1 MASVVVSEVAA
12 LSIASAIN
20 AQTAA
25 MTAQWEINNLNNV
38 LLIAELERLR
48 NSIAGVVNQTSKIA
62 DAASASSKA
71 VSDLNSAIGSLK
83 SSVTGATAVM
93 QSVGASTIKTNNL
106 SMDVLK
112 QGLETSGQKVPE
124 QKPMLEQLK
133 ETVVDGLTFHQQ
145 VATQNVVSTMITD
158 SINAVGGWITGM
170 AVYQSVAGWLT
181 KLKDTFV
188 AAITPDPVKTT
199 RTLTASEGLPPVT
212 ATK

>member
-1 MASVVVSEVAA
+1 MATVAVSEVAA
-12 LSIASAIN
+12 LQIAAAIN
-20 AQTAA
+20 AQTTA
-25 MTAQWEINNLNNV
+25 MQAQWTIQNAQTGLV
-38 LLIAELERLR
+38 ITELFQLR
-48 NSIAGVVNQTSKIA
+48 QAIAGVVDATGEIATHAKGTSK
-62 DAASASSKA
+62 S

-83 SSVTGATAVM
+83 SAVTGATAVM

-133 ETVVDGLTFHQQ
+133 ETVVDGITFHQQ
-145 VATQNVVSTMITD
+145 VSTQNVVSTMITD

-181 KLKDTFV
+181 NFKDSFV
-188 AAITPDPVKTT
+188 AAITPNPK
-199 RTLTASEGLPPVT
+199 RTADVGSAVAGLPPVL
-212 ATK
+212 

>member
-1 MASVVVSEVAA
+1 MAAVAVSEVAA
-12 LSIASAIN
+12 LSIAAAIN
-20 AQTAA
+20 AQTVA
-25 MTAQWEINNLNNV
+25 MKAQWTIENV
-38 LLIAELERLR
+38 NTGLLITELEMLR
-48 NSIAGVVNQTSKIA
+48 YSIAGVVDATGEIATHAKGTSK
-62 DAASASSKA
+62 S

-133 ETVVDGLTFHQQ
+133 ETVVDGITFHQQ
-145 VATQNVVSTMITD
+145 VSTQNVVSTMITD

-170 AVYQSVAGWLT
+170 DVYQSVAGWLT

-199 RTLTASEGLPPVT
+199 RTLTASKGLPPVT

>member
-1 MASVVVSEVAA
+1 MAAVAVSEVAA
-12 LSIASAIN
+12 LSIAAAIN

-48 NSIAGVVNQTSKIA
+48 YSIAGVVNQTSKIA

-133 ETVVDGLTFHQQ
+133 ETVIDGITFHQQ
-145 VATQNVVSTMITD
+145 VSTQNVVSTMITD
-158 SINAVGGWITGM
+158 SINNVGKWITEM

-181 KLKDTFV
+181 KLKDSFV
-188 AAITPDPVKTT
+188 AAVTPNPKG
-199 RTLTASEGLPPVT
+199 TADVVAASAGLPPPP
-212 ATK
+212 AI

>member
-1 MASVVVSEVAA
+1 MATVAVSEVAA
-12 LSIASAIN
+12 LQIAAAIN
-20 AQTAA
+20 AQTTA
-25 MTAQWEINNLNNV
+25 MQAQWTIQNAQTGLV
-38 LLIAELERLR
+38 ITELFQLR
-48 NSIAGVVNQTSKIA
+48 QAIAGVVDATGEIATHAKGTSK
-62 DAASASSKA
+62 S

-83 SSVTGATAVM
+83 SAVTGATAVM

>member
-1 MASVVVSEVAA
+1 MAAVAVSEVAA
-12 LSIASAIN
+12 LSIAAAIN

-133 ETVVDGLTFHQQ
+133 ETVVDGITFHQQ
-145 VATQNVVSTMITD
+145 VSTQNVVSTMITD

-181 KLKDTFV
+181 NFKDSFV
-188 AAITPDPVKTT
+188 AAITPNPKG
-199 RTLTASEGLPPVT
+199 TADVAAASAGLPPT
-212 ATK
+212 

>member
-1 MASVVVSEVAA
+1 MAAVAVSEVAA
-12 LSIASAIN
+12 LSIAAAIN

-48 NSIAGVVNQTSKIA
+48 YSIAGVVNQTSKIA

-133 ETVVDGLTFHQQ
+133 ETVIDGITFHQQ
-145 VATQNVVSTMITD
+145 VSTQNVVSTMITD

-181 KLKDTFV
+181 KLKDSFV
-188 AAITPDPVKTT
+188 AAVTPNPKG
-199 RTLTASEGLPPVT
+199 TADVVAASAGLPPP
-212 ATK
+212 AI

>member
-133 ETVVDGLTFHQQ
+133 ETVVDGITFHQQ
-145 VATQNVVSTMITD
+145 VSTQNVVSTMITD

-181 KLKDTFV
+181 NFKDSFV
-188 AAITPDPVKTT
+188 AAITPNPK
-199 RTLTASEGLPPVT
+199 RTADVGSAVAGLPPVL
-212 ATK
+212 

>member
-1 MASVVVSEVAA
+1 MATVAVSEVAA
-12 LSIASAIN
+12 LQIAAAIN
-20 AQTAA
+20 AQTTA
-25 MTAQWEINNLNNV
+25 MQAQWTIQNAQTGLV
-38 LLIAELERLR
+38 ITELFQLR
-48 NSIAGVVNQTSKIA
+48 QAIAGVVDATGEIATHAKGTSK
-62 DAASASSKA
+62 S

-83 SSVTGATAVM
+83 SAVTGATAVM

-133 ETVVDGLTFHQQ
+133 ETVVDGITFHQQ
-145 VATQNVVSTMITD
+145 VSTQNVVSTMITD

-181 KLKDTFV
+181 NFKDSFV
-188 AAITPDPVKTT
+188 AAITPNPK
-199 RTLTASEGLPPVT
+199 RTEDVGSAVAGLPPIP
-212 ATK
+212 